1 MSNNHS
7 LPYNAF
13 TYAYSKN
20 NLNKIFANNVFS
32 LNTTVAEA
40 EKENSVKQ
48 KQVTLP
54 QIFSAYIELPRC
66 QVANAL
72 EELNKR
78 IYEHDKNITLGGVKE
93 EVTLKVICSSMYCNR
108 LPYTAK
114 LSCFLRFF
122 SRLRKFSP
130 QITCC

>member
-1 MSNNHS
+1 MLSHLHTVNIA
-7 LPYNAF
+7 LI
-13 TYAYSKN
+13 
-20 NLNKIFANNVFS
+20 KIFTNNVFS
-32 LNTTVAEA
+32 LNVTVAEA

-48 KQVTLP
+48 KQVTSP
-54 QIFSAYIELPRC
+54 QIFSAYIEQPRY

-108 LPYTAK
+108 LIQPTFARIFHLHTSNFN
-114 LSCFLRFF
+114 LSG
-122 SRLRKFSP
+122 S
-130 QITCC
+130 